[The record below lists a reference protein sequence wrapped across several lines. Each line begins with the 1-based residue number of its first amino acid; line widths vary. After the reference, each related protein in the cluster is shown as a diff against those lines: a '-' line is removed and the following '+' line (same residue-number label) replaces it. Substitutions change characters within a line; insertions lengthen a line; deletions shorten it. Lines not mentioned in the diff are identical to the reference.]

1 MSMNTF
7 STDWLSLRESVDHR
21 SRNTLLQKQVID
33 YLQQRAG
40 SKNDPIQIIDLG
52 SGTGSNLRAL
62 APLISHNQTWTLI
75 DYDALLLN
83 AARQKLCIWADQII
97 HEAES
102 HDSANNSTIAP
113 VTLIKNQRQITVH
126 FLQKDLANDLQAALS
141 EPADLITAA
150 AFFDLV
156 ALEWLV
162 QFCKELQTP
171 LYTVLT
177 YNGSEKWHPS
187 EPWDTEILKAF
198 HTHQGSDK
206 GFGPA
211 AGPLALNALEQLL
224 KQRGFLV
231 ATGTSPWVLGPDDIL
246 LIQEL
251 AAGTARAAAE
261 TTLVTHEIAEQWRER
276 RAQSQQC
283 EIGHDD
289 LFARQDKN

>member
-1 MSMNTF
+1 MNAF
-7 STDWLSLRESVDHR
+7 STDWLSLREGVDHR
-21 SRNTLLQKQVID
+21 SRNTLLQEQVID
-33 YLQQRAG
+33 YLRQLEK
-40 SKNDPIQIIDLG
+40 SKDDPIQIIDLG

-62 APLISHNQTWTLI
+62 APLIHHHQKWTLI
-75 DYDALLLN
+75 DYDLLLLN
-83 AARQKLCIWADQII
+83 AARQKLGDWADGIV
-97 HEAES
+97 HDAEGN
-102 HDSANNSTIAP
+102 DSASYSTIAP
-113 VTLIKNQRQITVH
+113 VTLIKNQFQITVH
-126 FLQKDLANDLQAALS
+126 FLQKDLANDLQAVLS

-156 ALEWLV
+156 AFDWLV

-177 YNGSEKWHPS
+177 YNGSEKWLPS
-187 EPWDTEILKAF
+187 DPWDADILKAF
-198 HTHQGSDK
+198 HTHQGRDK

-224 KQRGFLV
+224 KQRGFQV
-231 ATGTSPWVLGPDDIL
+231 ATGTSPWILGPNDAL

-251 AAGTARAAAE
+251 AAGTARAAEE
-261 TTLVTHEIAEQWRER
+261 TTLITHDIAEQWRKR

-289 LFARQDKN
+289 LFARQDKA

>member
-1 MSMNTF
+1 MSTNAF

-21 SRNTLLQKQVID
+21 SRNTILQKQVID
-33 YLQQRAG
+33 YLHQIG
-40 SKNDPIQIIDLG
+40 KSKNDPIQIIDLG

-75 DYDALLLN
+75 DYDSLLLN
-83 AARQKLCIWADQII
+83 AARKKLCIWADEII

-102 HDSANNSTIAP
+102 NDSANNSTIAP
-113 VTLIKNQRQITVH
+113 VILIKNQRQITVH

-177 YNGSEKWHPS
+177 YNGNEKWLPS
-187 EPWDTEILKAF
+187 DPLDTDILKAF
-198 HTHQGSDK
+198 HAHQGSDK

-211 AGPLALNALEQLL
+211 AGPQALNALEQLL
-224 KQRGFLV
+224 KQRGFQV
-231 ATGTSPWVLGPDDIL
+231 VTGTSPWIL
-246 LIQEL
+246 DSNDALLMKAL
-251 AAGTARAAAE
+251 ATGTASAAAE
-261 TTLVTHEIAEQWRER
+261 TTLVTHDIAKQWGER

>member
-1 MSMNTF
+1 MSTNAF
-7 STDWLSLRESVDHR
+7 STDWLSLREGVDHR

-33 YLQQRAG
+33 YLHQIAK

-62 APLISHNQTWTLI
+62 APLISYNQTWTLI
-75 DYDALLLN
+75 DYDTLLLN

-177 YNGSEKWHPS
+177 YNGSEKWLPS
-187 EPWDTEILKAF
+187 DSLDTDILKAF
-198 HTHQGSDK
+198 HAHQGSDK

-211 AGPLALNALEQLL
+211 AGPQALNALERLL
-224 KQRGFLV
+224 KQRGFNV
-231 ATGTSPWVLGPDDIL
+231 ATGTSPWLLGPDDTL

-251 AAGTARAAAE
+251 AAGTAKAAEE
-261 TTLVTHEIAEQWRER
+261 TTLVTHDIAEHWKER
-276 RAQSQQC
+276 RTQSQHC